1 MVHTSDK
8 TSRKINEQIGDD
20 LETKYELL
28 AQCIRSD
35 QLSAAQVWEEFRK
48 DPTFYKW
55 FEMKHGLLR

>member
-8 TSRKINEQIGDD
+8 TSRKIDEQIGDD
-20 LETKYELL
+20 IETRYELL

>member
-1 MVHTSDK
+1 MVHASDK
-8 TSRKINEQIGDD
+8 TSRKIDEQIGDD
-20 LETKYELL
+20 IETRYDLL

>member
-8 TSRKINEQIGDD
+8 TSGKIDEQLGDD
-20 LETKYELL
+20 LETRYELL

>member
-1 MVHTSDK
+1 MVHASDK
-8 TSRKINEQIGDD
+8 TSRKIDEQIGDD
-20 LETKYELL
+20 IETRYELL

>member
-20 LETKYELL
+20 LETRYELL